1 MASHKVLI
9 RIMGESDI
17 VDVNLI
23 KTAVN
28 APDGSAFLAGLD
40 GSDQINLLGHWM
52 DRDRGAAL
60 TNNTAYLDAMTQIA
74 SNILADSPLAAQI
87 DAGANFVLLT
97 IL

>member
-1 MASHKVLI
+1 MASRKLLI

-28 APDGSAFLAGLD
+28 APDGLLFLAGLD

-52 DRDRGAAL
+52 D
-60 TNNTAYLDAMTQIA
+60 
-74 SNILADSPLAAQI
+74 
-87 DAGANFVLLT
+87 
-97 IL
+97 